1 MGSVSKSSGD
11 NKLRELKRKTIVAVV
26 ATCISLALIVGVV
39 IWLLSSGDLL
49 DRVRYGNV
57 QIESAEQ
64 AMQMIDDGD
73 VDRVIYY
80 YENQID
86 STNNNID
93 KAAELANLASLLS
106 QVSDD
111 GTYNEQNLRRALKYA
126 VEAENVAPSIQTSAL
141 LYEIYLHLGDQ
152 SNTDKYERITSGRIE
167 ESGTAELSHDIQG
180 DD

>member
-1 MGSVSKSSGD
+1 MGGVSKSNGSG
-11 NKLRELKRKTIVAVV
+11 NKLCRLRRRTVVMVAAVCV
-26 ATCISLALIVGVV
+26 LLALIVGVAV
-39 IWLLSSGDLL
+39 WLITSGDLL
-49 DRVRYGNV
+49 DRVRYGDV

-73 VDRVIYY
+73 VDRVVYY
-80 YENQID
+80 YENQIN
-86 STNNNID
+86 STNNNAD

-111 GTYNEQNLRRALKYA
+111 GSYNEQNLRKALEYA

-152 SNTDKYERITSGRIE
+152 ANADKYAQITSDRIK
-167 ESGTAELSHDIQG
+167 ESGEEVSP
-180 DD
+180 